1 MNPYESIW
9 IHLNPFESNEHVLTT
24 INQSVA
30 EGSPPLI
37 FSCGLAHA
45 TLGSHGSL
53 FGRQERA
60 PCGCQV
66 GPRITRVGP
75 GLVYNFNYGFKRGIW
90 LEFLEVT
97 KHNWGATLF
106 QAFLFGG
113 DLVGCG
119 EPHGREM
126 GGSPSIQIES
136 WIQQQWA
143 MLHDQ
148 KGVLTRKECDLPRT
162 PAINYPRNIIPEKR
176 CSFSCHKPLITE
188 YHQML
193 LHNMYIYI
201 YVLRCLDVFSNQQ

>member
-1 MNPYESIW
+1 MAPFLADKKEPRVAARWAPES
-9 IHLNPFESNEHVLTT
+9 
-24 INQSVA
+24 
-30 EGSPPLI
+30 
-37 FSCGLAHA
+37 
-45 TLGSHGSL
+45 
-53 FGRQERA
+53 
-60 PCGCQV
+60 
-66 GPRITRVGP
+66 P
-75 GLVYNFNYGFKRGIW
+75 GLDQGWYITSITYGLKRGIW

-126 GGSPSIQIES
+126 GDSPSIQIES

-148 KGVLTRKECDLPRT
+148 KGVLTSKECDLPRT

-176 CSFSCHKPLITE
+176 CLSCHKPLIAE

-193 LHNMYIYI
+193 LHNMSIYI
-201 YVLRCLDVFSNQQ
+201 YVLRCLDVFQISSKIMPDHVLLVGSIMFRTIKT